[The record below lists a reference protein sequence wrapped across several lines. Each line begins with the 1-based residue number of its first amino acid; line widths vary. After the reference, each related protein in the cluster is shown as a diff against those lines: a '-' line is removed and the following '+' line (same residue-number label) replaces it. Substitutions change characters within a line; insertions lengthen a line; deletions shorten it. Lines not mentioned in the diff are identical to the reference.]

1 MKIKK
6 IKTAFSDDRGTISDI
21 FYKVDIN
28 HVAVIKTL
36 NKGRIIRGNHY
47 HKLTT
52 QHIYMT
58 KGSLRYWYK
67 KYGED
72 VPVKVIDVPE
82 GYMVS
87 TEPYEVHAL
96 EHLEESEFIVFST
109 GLRGG
114 MDYESDTFRDEVILK

>member
-6 IKTAFSDDRGTISDI
+6 IETAFSDDRGTISDI

-28 HVAVIKTL
+28 HVAVIKTH

-87 TEPYEVHAL
+87 TEPYEFMLLSIWRKVNL
-96 EHLEESEFIVFST
+96 LFF
-109 GLRGG
+109 LL
-114 MDYESDTFRDEVILK
+114 D